1 MIEKKHYL
9 KLLTPK
15 IIKLLGS
22 AKSKITI
29 NKNGANVLSLEITKL
44 VLVHCDIVNKDYQ
57 QHSRVLLTFVPNK
70 SFEQLLDM
78 SPKNFI
84 FLKVFDS
91 AFL

>member
-29 NKNGANVLSLEITKL
+29 HKNGANVLSLEITKL

-84 FLKVFDS
+84 FLKIFDS